1 MFLKRL
7 NGEIRN
13 NMVKNG
19 SSCLLII
26 LLLTAVINA
35 ADAEPSA
42 GIFNVRDYGAVGD
55 GVTVDTKAVQA
66 AIDACAGTGGGKV
79 CFNKGRFLCGTIH
92 VKSNV
97 TLYIEAGAVLLGSKN
112 LKDYPVTIPAYRSYT
127 DHYTD
132 KSLIYA
138 EKAENIAI
146 MGRGTIDGQGAS
158 FEGPYKVRPYL
169 IRIIECNN
177 VMVKDLTIRNSAMW
191 VQHYLACDNV
201 VIEAITVDSV
211 VNGNNDG
218 IDIDSCRKVRISNCN
233 IISLDD
239 AIVLKS
245 TSDRPCRDVA
255 ISNCVLKSRCNA
267 LKLGTESNGGFQNIA
282 INNCTVYDTRLC
294 GIALELVD
302 GGLFDLVNVSNI
314 VMENVGCAIFV
325 RLGNRARPFTNVTV
339 DPKNP
344 CSSNFKTGIEAKIP
358 GIGLMRNIIISNI
371 QATGVGSTGCSV
383 TGLSGFDVENV
394 TLSNMR
400 IAFKGGGAAKLVN
413 REIPENAKNYPEYNM
428 FGPLPAYGF
437 YCRHLKNIKFH
448 NVELEFEKADLRPA
462 LVFDDVKDLDI
473 FSFDAEADSSA
484 KALIWLKNV
493 TGAFIHGCTV
503 PSNIETVVLFE
514 PDESKNVKVTNNHT
528 ASIQ

>member
-1 MFLKRL
+1 
-7 NGEIRN
+7 
-13 NMVKNG
+13 MVKKCG
-19 SSCLLII
+19 RCLLII
-26 LLLTAVINA
+26 ALSAAVINA
-35 ADAEPSA
+35 AGAQPST
-42 GIFNVRDYGAVGD
+42 GIFDVRDYGAFGD
-55 GVTVDTKAVQA
+55 GVTLDTKAVQA
-66 AIDACAGTGGGKV
+66 AIDACAGAGGGKV
-79 CFNKGRFLCGTIH
+79 CFNSGRFLCGTIH
-92 VKSNV
+92 IKSNV

-112 LKDYPVTIPAYRSYT
+112 LNDYPVTIPTYRSYT

-138 EKAENIAI
+138 EKAENIAL

-191 VQHYLACDNV
+191 VQHYLACENV
-201 VIEAITVDSV
+201 VIEAVTVDSV

-255 ISNCVLKSRCNA
+255 VSNCVLKSRCNA
-267 LKLGTESNGGFQNIA
+267 LKLGTESNGGFQNIT

-294 GIALELVD
+294 GVALELVD
-302 GGLFDLVNVSNI
+302 GGGFDRVNVSNI

-344 CSSNFKTGIEAKIP
+344 CSSDFKTGTKAKIP
-358 GIGLMRNIIISNI
+358 GMGSMRNIIISNI
-371 QATGVGSTGCSV
+371 QATGVGDTGCSV

-394 TLSNMR
+394 TLSNIR
-400 IAFKGGGAAKLVN
+400 IEFKGGGSAELVN
-413 REIPENAKNYPEYNM
+413 REIPENAKNYPEYDM

-437 YCRHLKNIKFH
+437 YCRHVKGIKFH
-448 NVELEFEKADLRPA
+448 NVEFCFEKSDFRPG
-462 LVFDDVKDLDI
+462 LVFDDVKDLEI
-473 FSFDAEADSSA
+473 FSFDAEVESSA

-493 TGAFIHGCTV
+493 NGAFIHGCTV
-503 PSNIETVVLFE
+503 PSNVETFVLFD
-514 PDESKNVKVTNNHT
+514 PDESKNVKIANNHT
-528 ASIQ
+528 SNIQ

>member
-1 MFLKRL
+1 MFFNRV
-7 NGEIRN
+7 NGKSQN
-13 NMVKNG
+13 NMLKNG
-19 SSCLLII
+19 SSSLLFIALI
-26 LLLTAVINA
+26 TAVINA
-35 ADAEPSA
+35 ANAQPST

-55 GVTVDTKAVQA
+55 GITIDTKAIQA
-66 AIDACAGTGGGKV
+66 AIDACAEAGGGKV
-79 CFNKGRFLCGTIH
+79 CFNNGRFLCGTIH

-112 LKDYPVTIPAYRSYT
+112 LNDYPVTIPAYRSYT

-138 EKAENIAI
+138 EKAEIIAI

-169 IRIIECNN
+169 VRIIECKN
-177 VMVKDLTIRNSAMW
+177 VMVKELTIRNSPMW

-218 IDIDSCRKVRISNCN
+218 IDIDSCSKVRISNCN

-245 TSDRPCRDVA
+245 TSDRPCRDVTVT
-255 ISNCVLKSRCNA
+255 NCVLKSMCNA

-294 GIALELVD
+294 GVALELVD
-302 GGLFDLVNVSNI
+302 GGLFDRVNVSNI
-314 VMENVGCAIFV
+314 VMENVGCAIFI

-344 CSSNFKTGIEAKIP
+344 CLSNFKTVTDVKIP
-358 GIGLMRNIIISNI
+358 GMGSMRNIIISNI

-383 TGLSGFDVENV
+383 TGLPGFPVENV
-394 TLSNMR
+394 TLSNIR
-400 IAFKGGGAAKLVN
+400 ITFKGGGAAKLVN
-413 REIPENAKNYPEYNM
+413 REIPENAKNYPEHNM

-437 YCRHLKNIKFH
+437 YCRHVKSIKFH
-448 NVELEFEKADLRPA
+448 NMELGFEKADLRPA
-462 LVFDDVKDLDI
+462 LVFDDVNNLDI

-493 TGAFIHGCTV
+493 NGGFIHGCTA
-503 PSNIETVVLFE
+503 PSNIETFVLFD
-514 PDESKNVKVTNNHT
+514 PDESKNVKLTNNNV
-528 ASIQ
+528 ANIQ